1 MYSKTIVT
9 LCGTLITKLMDAIF
23 QPIDFEK
30 WSRKP
35 YFDYYIN
42 KIKCKYTLNAN
53 IDITELRTVVKD
65 KKIKFFPTFLYVI
78 LRAVNLNQEFRMS
91 YDKEGRLGFWNFV
104 VPSYTIFHDDDKT
117 FSDVWSEYNED
128 FEVFYETVLADMEKY
143 KGVKG
148 IKAKANCPENFCS
161 VSSLPWLSFTGFA
174 QDTYEPS
181 DFLFPLIRFGKYTEN
196 NNRILVPIA
205 VFVNHAV
212 ADGYHTSKLINDIQ
226 KFSSTIEEWCK

>member
-23 QPIDFEK
+23 QPIDFDK

-91 YDKEGRLGFWNFV
+91 YDKEGRLCILI
-104 VPSYTIFHDDDKT
+104 TMAIFHRL
-117 FSDVWSEYNED
+117 YPR
-128 FEVFYETVLADMEKY
+128 YL
-143 KGVKG
+143 
-148 IKAKANCPENFCS
+148 
-161 VSSLPWLSFTGFA
+161 
-174 QDTYEPS
+174 
-181 DFLFPLIRFGKYTEN
+181 
-196 NNRILVPIA
+196 
-205 VFVNHAV
+205 
-212 ADGYHTSKLINDIQ
+212 
-226 KFSSTIEEWCK
+226 